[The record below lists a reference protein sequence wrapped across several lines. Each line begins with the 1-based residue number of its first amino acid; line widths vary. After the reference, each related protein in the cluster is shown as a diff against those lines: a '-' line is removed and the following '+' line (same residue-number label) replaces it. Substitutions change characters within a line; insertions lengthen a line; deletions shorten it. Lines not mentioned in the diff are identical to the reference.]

1 MTLSATIFAFVTDQ
15 KQAKRFLVSGF
26 VQGVGFRY
34 FTQRVAERLNLH
46 GYVRNLRDGRV
57 EAYAIGTPKQLDDF
71 RAELQRGSLVAN
83 VMKVIEEED
92 TIHPQYA
99 SAFVITYDA

>member
-1 MTLSATIFAFVTDQ
+1 VADQ

-34 FTQRVAERLNLH
+34 FTQGIAERLKLH

-57 EAYAIGTPKQLDDF
+57 EAYAIGTLGQLADF
-71 RAELQRGSLVAN
+71 RAELQRGPLAAN
-83 VMKVIEEED
+83 VMKVTEENE
-92 TIHPQYA
+92 TIHPQYEG
-99 SAFVITYDA
+99 AFVITYDA